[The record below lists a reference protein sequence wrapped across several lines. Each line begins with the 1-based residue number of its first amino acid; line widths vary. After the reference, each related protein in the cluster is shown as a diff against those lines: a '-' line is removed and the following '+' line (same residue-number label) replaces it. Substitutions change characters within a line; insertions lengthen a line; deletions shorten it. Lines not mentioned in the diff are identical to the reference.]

1 MLNEIKIEREY
12 ICILLSNTMVKNAGG
27 NKSKRQ
33 GRKYV
38 NAPQQ
43 RSVRYVKEEG
53 EVYAVVTKLFG
64 GSNCEVM
71 CMDGNVRLCIIR
83 NKFRGRDKRD
93 NTIAPSVWVLVGIRD
108 WEARIGKPQKCDLLE
123 VYTDA
128 DREKIKTNGGV
139 DVSCLINAF
148 EDPSSDAGKC
158 HIDFVDNHNNMEEY
172 EAEIENEM
180 KETENNDSVCSDEDI
195 IDMDE
200 I

>member
-1 MLNEIKIEREY
+1 
-12 ICILLSNTMVKNAGG
+12 MVKNTGG

-33 GRKYV
+33 GRKHV

-43 RSVRYVKEEG
+43 RSVRYIQEEG

-71 CMDGNVRLCIIR
+71 CMDGKVRLCVIR

-93 NTIAPSVWVLVGIRD
+93 NTISPNVWVLVGIRD

-123 VYTDA
+123 VYSDG
-128 DREKIKTNGGV
+128 DREKIKTNGGDGIARLIAVV
-139 DVSCLINAF
+139 DD
-148 EDPSSDAGKC
+148 DPSHDGVKC
-158 HIDFVDNHNNMEEY
+158 HIDFVDNNALEY
-172 EAEIENEM
+172 EAEIENEI
-180 KETENNDSVCSDEDI
+180 KEGNCDNDDVGSGCSDDDI
-195 IDMDE
+195 IDIDE

>member
-1 MLNEIKIEREY
+1 
-12 ICILLSNTMVKNAGG
+12 MVKNTGG

-43 RSVRYVKEEG
+43 RSVRYIKEEG
-53 EVYAVVTKLFG
+53 EVYAIVTKLFG

-71 CMDGNVRLCIIR
+71 CMDGKVRICVIR

-93 NTIAPSVWVLVGIRD
+93 NTISPNVWVLVGIRD

-123 VYTDA
+123 VYSDG
-128 DREKIKTNGGV
+128 DREKIKSSGGA
-139 DVSCLINAF
+139 DISRLIAAV
-148 EDPSSDAGKC
+148 EEPSQDGAKC
-158 HIDFVDNHNNMEEY
+158 HIDFVDNNALEY
-172 EAEIENEM
+172 EAEIENEI
-180 KETENNDSVCSDEDI
+180 KEDAGGKEHAGGNLGNDDDGSGRSDDDI
-195 IDMDE
+195 IDIDE

>member
-1 MLNEIKIEREY
+1 
-12 ICILLSNTMVKNAGG
+12 MVKNTGG

-43 RSVRYVKEEG
+43 RSVRYIKEEG
-53 EVYAVVTKLFG
+53 EVYAIVTKLFG

-71 CMDGNVRLCIIR
+71 CMDGKVRLCVIR

-93 NTIAPSVWVLVGIRD
+93 NTISPNVWVLVGIRD

-123 VYTDA
+123 VYSDG
-128 DREKIKTNGGV
+128 DREKIKSSGGA
-139 DVSCLINAF
+139 DISRLIAAV
-148 EDPSSDAGKC
+148 EEPSQDGAKC
-158 HIDFVDNHNNMEEY
+158 HIDFVDNNALEY
-172 EAEIENEM
+172 EAEIENEI
-180 KETENNDSVCSDEDI
+180 KEDAGGKEDAEGNVGNDDDGSGCSDDDI
-195 IDMDE
+195 IDIDE